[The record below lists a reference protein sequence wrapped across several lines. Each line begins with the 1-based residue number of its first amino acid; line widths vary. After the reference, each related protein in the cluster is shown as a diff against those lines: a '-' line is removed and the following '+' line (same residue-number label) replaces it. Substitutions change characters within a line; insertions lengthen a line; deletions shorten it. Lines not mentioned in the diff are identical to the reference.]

1 MRHTASRH
9 RYIDST
15 KKDECALCGRRR
27 DAHLELSTAAPAQP
41 DNADEKQAGLRGATR
56 TTNAA

>member
-27 DAHLELSTAAPAQP
+27 VAHLDQLSTSRPRPSA
-41 DNADEKQAGLRGATR
+41 DNASETGVDLLTAT
-56 TTNAA
+56 